1 MTNLNGEFSLFNY
14 DSISKDN
21 FVFDLEE
28 ASPYW
33 ILSPDSQTISFHRFV
48 DTSSRIDIIGYKH
61 AFSNLPGLEVP
72 SIDLKILSSDKSSSS
87 DSEWMQAAY
96 VGQETTVLFLRNI
109 KRYCKFVLEI
119 NADSDLSETDFLLLV
134 QVEISDITSPV
145 IGDHSRS
152 VLSRFPSWTKV
163 YADSLQRA
171 TPETALPET
180 NAGKVINAILGEDLD
195 EIDVLIS
202 RIELDSF
209 IGLSDQNQIAW
220 LYVYSN
226 IKPGFI
232 KVTADNFEMARVSS
246 MRELLEH
253 RTTDYVFY
261 YNFLTAQLF
270 ALFKPNKLKIDGV
283 LYESQTVQNINSF
296 DEFGLKVGLQRLY
309 LESNANFRL
318 RILDVYQNPPAIN
331 AESLKRTLRRELDI
345 WRAFGSTPNS
355 SYVGATPEILEM
367 SDIEKD
373 DRYFSKDGAPTK
385 DFMDFVEYLNRQYPS
400 NLGYIKWGEAYWD
413 PAGKRMEGFSQI
425 PQITDSATSEYY
437 IENYQPGIGDLN
449 DIKLKL
455 EKLDYGIRDYSFGIR
470 ARGIKKDGI
479 EKAYEPVDIVY
490 DTYISYYEDY
500 LDNQT
505 ATITYDVSLL
515 LNLHGDIPNDAVYKA
530 RYKVLAKNQYDQSIG
545 EYMSKDIFN
554 SSGFT
559 SGESI
564 YYNSGGTP
572 YINTFNVNATESYTF
587 SEIPLYAVDSIT
599 INFISATNSSGL
611 VGDYGKVGFLDGS
624 PSSYANQSSTTLVK
638 TAAQINDS
646 AYKTKLKIVSN
657 INDPKK
663 RRVVNTPKIRSDRF
677 SSKLNSSN
685 NITEKSDLI
694 ILPGNLIKDFILP
707 YGSTPIYVHVEN
719 VVEGSYDVDLSAS
732 PYQGYGGISLN
743 KQNNKK
749 YLLSSQDNIRIHFV
763 NPNFATPDQHEH
775 YIDTTRSSTVNY
787 KFIEVKFPYSAT
799 PDLLFVSA
807 TPGSDYPFNYLTWTD
822 FSADY
827 TDQISFSISEDGI
840 VKSGSTGNYDIPDN
854 YHGNVIGSYDFRRS
868 DFGLEEYASSPN
880 AMIYSLEAI
889 NENDDVYVS
898 VHYQYPSIWEF
909 FDANS
914 TSYDFSEFIFNL
926 VSQQDNATPYG
937 LLNYYD
943 QLIDEFT
950 MKGIE
955 FEASFIDQGNEEL
968 IPAIESGYIYQD
980 GTPYYLYADKAQE
993 VFYNES
999 DFVLESV
1006 ARQGAPL
1013 IVTVASS
1020 PGYIEKQYMQVAFT
1034 DEATRTVH
1042 SPYNVEY
1049 IKASHDNFLAIAYSN
1064 VFDLSVVDT
1073 YTNQPVLNNESY
1085 VSNIIETENISGQ
1098 PQIKSGR
1105 IYKVKYRVN
1114 NTFFADNQYY
1124 NETDNSYRTRISL
1137 LSTPDSYYL
1146 AQVEYENSIFDSDLI
1161 YGPMT
1166 LNPLYSALDE
1176 GYIYLSNNE
1185 YPLHSVST
1193 YISPKE
1199 ILDNGD
1205 QFISVNIFSRDIND
1219 NPKPYIY
1226 YEITG
1231 DHLLATPSIVMTN
1244 EDGYARAYV
1253 KYVGESVA
1261 TPSSAS
1267 IYVSE
1272 TMSATPSTSATET
1285 YWLKP
1290 ITLTTDKLS
1299 AEVSKKI
1306 INADGQEL
1314 VSIFGSATPNAKVYW
1329 RRGRN
1334 LFETFNTSYSQSTV
1348 SPGQTGKS
1356 GMVTANQ
1363 NGEFEIGPYRAQ
1375 NDATPGYWF
1384 VAVDTEMASTPHSTP
1399 NTVAGDIVYWYE
1411 KYDVNQSGSS
1421 EPVLAADLGQNAY
1434 YYHYLT
1440 DSSFKKDFETEI
1452 VYYEDVFQN
1461 TWNLPKWY
1469 PISRYTQY
1477 QMGLLSATPYII
1489 ETYENLHP
1497 DYEEE

>member
-1 MTNLNGEFSLFNY
+1 MTNLNGDFSLFNY
-14 DSISKDN
+14 DSISNDN
-21 FVFDLEE
+21 FVFDLQE

-33 ILSPDSQTISFHRFV
+33 ILSPDSQTVSLYRFV

-61 AFSNLPGLEVP
+61 AFSNLPGLETP
-72 SIDLKILSSDKSSSS
+72 SVNLKILSSDKSSSS
-87 DSEWMQAAY
+87 DSEWMQAAH
-96 VGQETTVLFLRNI
+96 VSQETTVLFLRNV
-109 KRYCKFVLEI
+109 KRYCKFLVEI
-119 NADSDLSETDFLLLV
+119 DVDSDLSESDFLLLV
-134 QVEISDITSPV
+134 QIEISDISSPV
-145 IGDHSRS
+145 ISDHARS

-163 YADSLQRA
+163 YADSLQKA
-171 TPETALPET
+171 TPEIAIPDT
-180 NAGKVINAILGEDLD
+180 NAGKLINALLGEDLD

-220 LYVYSN
+220 LYAYSN

-253 RTTDYVFY
+253 KSTDFVFY

-270 ALFKPNKLKIDGV
+270 TLLKSNQLKVDGII
-283 LYESQTVQNINSF
+283 YKSETVQNINSF
-296 DEFGLKVGLQRLY
+296 DEFGLRVGLQRLN
-309 LESNANFRL
+309 LESNSNFRL

-331 AESLKRTLRRELDI
+331 ADSLKKTLRRELDI

-355 SYVGATPEILEM
+355 SYVGATPEILEI

-373 DRYFSKDGAPTK
+373 DRYFSKDGIPTK

-413 PAGKRMEGFSQI
+413 PAGKRMEGFSQV
-425 PQITDSATSEYY
+425 PQITDSATPDYY

-449 DIKLKL
+449 DIKIKL
-455 EKLDYGIRDYSFGIR
+455 EKLDYGIQNYSFGVR
-470 ARGIKKDGI
+470 ATGIKMDGI
-479 EKAYEPVDIVY
+479 EEAYEPIDIVY
-490 DTYISYYEDY
+490 DTYVSYYEDY

-505 ATITYDVSLL
+505 ATITYDVSLH
-515 LNLHGDIPNDAVYKA
+515 LNLHGDIPNDSVYKA
-530 RYKVLAKNQYDQSIG
+530 RYNVLAKNQYDSSID

-554 SSGFT
+554 SFGFT

-572 YINTFNVNATESYTF
+572 YINTFVANATESYTF
-587 SEIPLYAVDSIT
+587 SEIPLYAVDSVT
-599 INFISATNSSGL
+599 VDFISAKNESGAT
-611 VGDYGKVGFLDGS
+611 GDYGQIAFLDAT
-624 PSSYANQSSTTLVK
+624 PNSYANQSSTTILK

-646 AYKTKLKIVSN
+646 AYKTKLKIISN
-657 INDPKK
+657 IHDPKK
-663 RRVVNTPKIRSDRF
+663 KRIVNTPKIRSDRF
-677 SSKLNSSN
+677 GNKINSSN
-685 NITEKSDLI
+685 DITKKSDLI
-694 ILPGNLIKDFILP
+694 ILPANLIKDFILP
-707 YGSTPIYVHVEN
+707 YGSTPIYVHLEN

-749 YLLSSQDNIRIHFV
+749 YLLSSQDNIRIHFI

-775 YIDTTRSSTVNY
+775 YIDTSGSSTVNY
-787 KFIEVKFPYSAT
+787 KFIDVKFPYSAT
-799 PDLLFVSA
+799 PDSLFISA
-807 TPGSDYPFNYLTWTD
+807 TPSSVYPFNYLTWNNFT
-822 FSADY
+822 ADY
-827 TDQISFSISEDGI
+827 VDEISFSMSNDGI
-840 VKSGSTGNYDIPDN
+840 IKSASTGNYDLQDN
-854 YHGNVIGSYDFRRS
+854 YHGSLIGSYDFRRS

-880 AMIYSLEAI
+880 AIIFSLEPI
-889 NENDDVYVS
+889 NENDDVHVTSEYE
-898 VHYQYPSIWEF
+898 YPSIIEF
-909 FDANS
+909 MNNGLSFQEVDS
-914 TSYDFSEFIFNL
+914 
-926 VSQQDNATPYG
+926 TPYG
-937 LLNYYD
+937 ILNYYD
-943 QLIDEFT
+943 RSIDEFV
-950 MKGIE
+950 MKGIQFSAVRTNSKDE
-955 FEASFIDQGNEEL
+955 YLAPI
-968 IPAIESGYIYQD
+968 IESGYIYQD
-980 GTPYYLYADKAQE
+980 GTPYYLYADRGTE
-993 VFYNES
+993 VGINES
-999 DFVLESV
+999 EILLESV
-1006 ARQGAPL
+1006 ARQGAPVIL
-1013 IVTVASS
+1013 TVSSS
-1020 PGYIEKQYMQVAFT
+1020 PDYVEKQYMQVAFT
-1034 DEATRTVH
+1034 DEATPTVH
-1042 SPYNVEY
+1042 SPYNIEY
-1049 IKASHDNFLAIAYSN
+1049 IKATYDNFLALAYSN
-1064 VFDLSVVDT
+1064 VFDVSIFNT
-1073 YTNQPVLNNESY
+1073 YTGKFILTNESY
-1085 VSNIIETENISGQ
+1085 LSNIIQTENISGQ
-1098 PQIKSGR
+1098 PQIESG
-1105 IYKVKYRVN
+1105 ITYKVTYRVRD
-1114 NTFFADNQYY
+1114 TFFVDNQFY
-1124 NETDNSYRTRISL
+1124 NQIDSSYRTKVFL
-1137 LSTPDSYYL
+1137 LSTPDSVYVT
-1146 AQVEYENSIFDSDLI
+1146 QVEYEKSIFDSDLS
-1161 YGPMT
+1161 YNQVN

-1185 YPLHSVST
+1185 YELGSVSMH
-1193 YISPKE
+1193 ISPKE

-1205 QFISVNIFSRDIND
+1205 QFISVNIFSKDINN
-1219 NPKPYIY
+1219 NPKPFIY

-1231 DHLLATPSIVMTN
+1231 DNLLATPSSVLTN

-1253 KYVGESVA
+1253 KYIGESVS
-1261 TPSSAS
+1261 TPSSGN

-1272 TMSATPSTSATET
+1272 ILSATPTTSATAS

-1290 ITLTTDKLS
+1290 ITLTADKLS

-1314 VSIFGSATPNAKVYW
+1314 VSIFGSATPNAKIYW

-1348 SPGQTGKS
+1348 LPDQTGKS

-1384 VAVDTEMASTPHSTP
+1384 VAVDTEMNAVPQSTP
-1399 NTVAGDIVYWYE
+1399 NTIAGDIVYWYE

-1434 YYHYLT
+1434 YYHYLV
-1440 DSSFKKDFETEI
+1440 DSSFKKDFETEV
-1452 VYYEDVFQN
+1452 VYYEDIFQN

-1477 QMGLLSATPYII
+1477 QMGLLSATPYVI